1 MALQLWQ
8 EVVKAAPERLVLIQQ
23 MLQIFRPVVD
33 ARVNPNMYPEYY
45 DAFSIA
51 PMYNTL
57 ITEMSGRQSLPAGS
71 DAGAV
76 DLQSAYAGVHE
87 FWFAIREYYTG
98 KNAESC
104 DATEALRIQELMH
117 AFTEEIP
124 EEIPE
129 EVPPVIPEP

>member
-23 MLQIFRPVVD
+23 MLQLTRPLVD
-33 ARVNPNMYPEYY
+33 ARVNPSMYPEYY
-45 DAFSIA
+45 DAFSTVPA
-51 PMYNTL
+51 YNAL
-57 ITEMSGRQSLPAGS
+57 ITEMSGRQVLTTDS

-76 DLQSAYAGVHE
+76 DLQSAYAGMHE
-87 FWFAIREYYTG
+87 FWYAVRDYSTG

-104 DATEALRIQELMH
+104 DATEALRIQELMQ
-117 AFTEEIP
+117 AFT

-129 EVPPVIPEP
+129 EVPPVIPTP

>member
-8 EVVKAAPERLVLIQQ
+8 EVVKAAPDRLVLIWQ
-23 MLQIFRPVVD
+23 MLQLTRPLVD
-33 ARVNPNMYPEYY
+33 ARVNLNTYPEYY
-45 DAFSIA
+45 EVFSVVPA
-51 PMYNTL
+51 YNAL
-57 ITEMSGRQSLPAGS
+57 ITEMSGRQTLTTGS

-76 DLQSAYAGVHE
+76 DLQSAYAGMHE
-87 FWFAIREYYTG
+87 FWYAVRDYSTG
-98 KNAESC
+98 TNAESC

-129 EVPPVIPEP
+129 

>member
-23 MLQIFRPVVD
+23 MLQLTRPLVD
-33 ARVNPNMYPEYY
+33 ARVNLNMYPEYY
-45 DAFSIA
+45 DAFSTVPA
-51 PMYNTL
+51 YNAL
-57 ITEMSGRQSLPAGS
+57 ITEMSGRQVLTTGS
-71 DAGAV
+71 NAV
-76 DLQSAYAGVHE
+76 DLQSAYAGMHE
-87 FWFAIREYYTG
+87 FWYAVRDYSTG

-124 EEIPE
+124 EDPPAIPA
-129 EVPPVIPEP
+129 P